1 MAVGKKKPKK
11 IYMPGDFGD
20 SKTRRNYRKSGPVVI
35 YKYMEAFNKM
45 GETIAL
51 SDFLQLPYTRAKD
64 VMMELSSLSDQMLAD
79 EWEVQTS
86 FVRKIRRILGIQKD
100 HSGEVVATT
109 DIISEKWPPTYRPR
123 KKRTVEVQET
133 MRITEEE
140 MESSQH
146 EDSSESR
153 GFNFS
158 LEGVFSAG
166 EIEKRLESLAV
177 MTACARNSKYSIKIK
192 LKELIEPNEN
202 NEQEQAY

>member
-45 GETIAL
+45 GKTIAL
-51 SDFLQLPYTRAKD
+51 SDFLQLPDTRAKD
-64 VMMELSSLSDQMLAD
+64 VMMELSSISDQMLAD
-79 EWEVQTS
+79 EWKVQTS

-123 KKRTVEVQET
+123 KRTVEVQET
-133 MRITEEE
+133 MKITEED
-140 MESSQH
+140 MESSQK

-153 GFNFS
+153 GFSFS
-158 LEGVFSAG
+158 LEGIFSAG

-177 MTACARNSKYSIKIK
+177 MTACARSSKYSIKIY
-192 LKELIEPNEN
+192 LKELIEPDEN
-202 NEQEQAY
+202 NEQEQDY